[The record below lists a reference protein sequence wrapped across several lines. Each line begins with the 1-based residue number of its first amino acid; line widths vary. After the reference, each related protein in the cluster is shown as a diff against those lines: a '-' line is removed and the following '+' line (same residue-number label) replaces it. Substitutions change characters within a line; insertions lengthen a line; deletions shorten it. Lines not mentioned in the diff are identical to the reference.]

1 MSVYLHKISAKK
13 KKKSS
18 QKSILQEVAS
28 NDTQFFDG
36 YLTRVL
42 LDDHKPQVYSLYTIA
57 VLVEVLLDECFMMKS
72 ESF

>member
-1 MSVYLHKISAKK
+1 MSAYLHKISAKK

-18 QKSILQEVAS
+18 QKNILQEVAS

-42 LDDHKPQVYSLYTIA
+42 LDDHKPQDSGLYTIA
-57 VLVEVLLDECFMMKS
+57 VLVEVLLDECFLMIS